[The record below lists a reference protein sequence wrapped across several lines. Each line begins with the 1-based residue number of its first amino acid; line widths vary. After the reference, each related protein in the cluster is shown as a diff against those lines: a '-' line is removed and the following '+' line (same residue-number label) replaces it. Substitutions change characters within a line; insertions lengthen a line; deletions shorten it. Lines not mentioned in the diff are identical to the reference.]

1 MAKIFIDPGHGGKD
15 PGAVGSRSN
24 EKTNVLNVA
33 LKLGNYLKQIG
44 HTVKYSR
51 STDVYL
57 TLTQRTNLANNWGAD
72 IFISLHNN
80 AAVSK
85 SATGFE
91 TFIYNGGVSAKT
103 VELQKN
109 VHEAIAKDIGIRDRG
124 KKRANLAVVRQSKMP
139 AVLIEYAF
147 ISNTNDEK
155 LLINEV
161 DKLARLTAEG
171 IRKTVGGKALPKPA
185 NKKED
190 LTVSQAEKL
199 NKRIDALEKQ
209 LANKADKPKNVD
221 KVSEWAKDD
230 WDRAVSH
237 GYFDG
242 TNPKNPLTREQ
253 AAKVVN
259 NLVDN
264 LREYDIEPLAER
276 LKALENGQDQE

>member
-1 MAKIFIDPGHGGKD
+1 M
-15 PGAVGSRSN
+15 
-24 EKTNVLNVA
+24 
-33 LKLGNYLKQIG
+33 G

-51 STDVYL
+51 STDVFL
-57 TLTQRTNLANNWGAD
+57 SLTQRTNLANNWGAD

-91 TFIYNGGVSAKT
+91 TFIYNGSVSART

-109 VHEAIAKDIGIRDRG
+109 VHDTIAKDIGISDRG

-139 AVLIEYAF
+139 ALLIEYAF

-155 LLINEV
+155 ILINEV
-161 DKLARLTAEG
+161 DKLAYLTAEG
-171 IRKTVGGKALPKPA
+171 IRKTVGGKAITPVKPA
-185 NKKED
+185 NKED
-190 LTVSQAEKL
+190 LTVSQAEKI
-199 NKRIDALEKQ
+199 NKRIDALEKENVSLKKQ
-209 LANKADKPKNVD
+209 LANKADKPTNQT
-221 KVSEWAKDD
+221 VSKWAKEE
-230 WDRAVSH
+230 WERAVSH

-259 NLVDN
+259 DVVDN
-264 LREYDIEPLAER
+264 LRKFDIEPLVER
-276 LKALENGQDQE
+276 VKRLENRQDQE